1 MYTNT
6 RMYKTWYSYDKYNFA
21 YEFNRI
27 ERYNAFSQKWIN
39 DYFNG
44 NIEFV
49 NKTDWEITDIPDL
62 NDYNRIKNNLNTL
75 FYYYQGRKP
84 LSINTQINQI
94 FDYNRA
100 NELEDVLKSNM
111 KSLGEKQF
119 FNMKK
124 CGIIICGNSLNLG
137 GIK

>member
-1 MYTNT
+1 MDT
-6 RMYKTWYSYDKYNFA
+6 RMYKNWDVNGYYNFSD
-21 YEFNRI
+21 EFNRI
-27 ERYNAFSQKWIN
+27 EKYISFSQKWIN
-39 DYFNG
+39 NYFNG
-44 NIEFV
+44 NVELI

-94 FDYNRA
+94 FDYNKA
-100 NELEDVLKSNM
+100 NELENVLKSNM
-111 KSLGEKQF
+111 KALGEKQF
-119 FNMKK
+119 FNIKK
-124 CGIIICGNSLNLG
+124 CGITICGNSLNLG